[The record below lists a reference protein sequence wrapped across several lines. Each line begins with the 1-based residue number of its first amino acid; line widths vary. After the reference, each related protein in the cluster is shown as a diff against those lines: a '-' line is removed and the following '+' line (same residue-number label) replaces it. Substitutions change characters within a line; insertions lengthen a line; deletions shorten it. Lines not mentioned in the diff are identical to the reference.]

1 MMFQTIYALLT
12 FCKSKELLDMLTSL
26 WVNAKAIIR
35 IRQNFKILF
44 VGGQGLNVL
53 TQGIL
58 F

>member
-1 MMFQTIYALLT
+1 
-12 FCKSKELLDMLTSL
+12 MLTSL